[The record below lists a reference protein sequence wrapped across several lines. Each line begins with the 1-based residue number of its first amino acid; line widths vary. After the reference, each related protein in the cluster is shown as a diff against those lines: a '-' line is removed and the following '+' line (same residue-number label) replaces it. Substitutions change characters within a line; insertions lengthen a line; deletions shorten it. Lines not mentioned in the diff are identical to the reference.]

1 MIKTLEEL
9 EALPV
14 GSVLKTADGSVI
26 RLHERKPGRTWWRAT
41 GSGFWEDKTAIA
53 LPATLLIPTTVSQEQ
68 VSDLRGVLYDAGVT
82 GKVLDTAV
90 VKVLSTLGLEVGD
103 E

>member
-1 MIKTLEEL
+1 MIKTIEEL

-26 RLHERKPGRTWWRAT
+26 RLHKRKPGRTWWRAT

-53 LPATLLIPTTVSQEQ
+53 LPATLLIPATISQEQ
-68 VSDLRGVLYDAGVT
+68 FEGAIIAST
-82 GKVLDTAV
+82 GKKHLGTPIALEAALAVL
-90 VKVLSTLGLEVGD
+90 GIEVGD